1 MHISTGEAR
10 EDRARAFDLVRE
22 LHISSREHLE
32 RAGYAYYADVPPH
45 LFNDP
50 PVYEPRVQHRR
61 PDLRRHRE
69 NMRGQPGRGGRRMRA
84 VNQALQAEA
93 EQQRHDAE
101 EDDDDA
107 EDGNALALVPIQ
119 YQGGDQ
125 NYDSQPFTMSGPS
138 SSFCGPYSQADF
150 GGLSQYTPASQVYDP
165 SQPGSSHHNAPSNII
180 PQFGGQNRPAYNTS
194 PWSHPVGDF
203 IVEDSSSQPGIGT
216 QNIGMPSTADFLDIQ
231 EPQEVQEP
239 QEPQR
244 RQSTRIRFPTVCGTH
259 PRQRYI

>member
-1 MHISTGEAR
+1 MFSC
-10 EDRARAFDLVRE
+10 LS
-22 LHISSREHLE
+22 LS
-32 RAGYAYYADVPPH
+32 
-45 LFNDP
+45 
-50 PVYEPRVQHRR
+50 
-61 PDLRRHRE
+61 
-69 NMRGQPGRGGRRMRA
+69 
-84 VNQALQAEA
+84 EA

-203 IVEDSSSQPGIGT
+203 IVEDSSGQPGIGT

-259 PRQRYI
+259 PRQRHR